1 MKKIILPFLILIIF
15 LSFNQKSEQKF
26 YNEKFK
32 WEIIIP
38 EGFEKIS
45 AQESEY
51 REKKGL
57 EILSKNFDGEIED
70 KRTSIFEFKNGRF
83 NTMEANYTP
92 FDSLKGWNY
101 TEIKKEVQ
109 KIYYKSFLTLPS
121 VVKVDTIS
129 KKESIAGR
137 EFELFET
144 KIIYENN
151 KEMYSLKYFRLIDN
165 YDFVINLSYIDK
177 DTGEKMINSVLTS
190 KFRN

>member
-1 MKKIILPFLILIIF
+1 MLGNIKTIMKKIILPFLILIIF

-45 AQESEY
+45 AQESEF

-129 KKESIAGR
+129 KKR
-137 EFELFET
+137 
-144 KIIYENN
+144 
-151 KEMYSLKYFRLIDN
+151 ID
-165 YDFVINLSYIDK
+165 S
-177 DTGEKMINSVLTS
+177 
-190 KFRN
+190 R